1 MPAPDLPAL
10 TLTTHPIWARVPA
23 GSATIPVLVELTA
36 SDLPLERARPN
47 LALTLVIDVSGSMAG
62 PPIEQVI
69 RSVERI
75 LGLLQEHDEVGV
87 VAFSTRAT
95 TVAAQAKLD
104 VSGKRAIVSR
114 LARVFADGRTNIEG
128 GLALAARQF
137 PQLLVPN
144 TKRAVVLLSDGEPN
158 EGASSR
164 EALAEVARTLR
175 PTASISTLG
184 YGARHDEAILM
195 AIAEGGGGCYR
206 FISDPAVCQL
216 EIAQAVGAQG
226 DIAVEGIELVLAP
239 APGVQI
245 GRLMGAGDPRF
256 SSQGMLVTIPDL
268 PARSSRSF
276 VVELD
281 ARLDAGML
289 SGRLL
294 SVKARYKQAGFAD
307 IHTCE
312 ALASV
317 DIGGDTLAPSPVAFA
332 KALLVRT
339 DSIRAEARALADR
352 GQFEGAAAVLRR
364 LMTEIENAPGY
375 AKADGSALSEA
386 WEQLLDEAMAME
398 RRPGQEALVTL
409 KASTG
414 MKSFAAPDGIRA
426 SSRPLGRHTRS
437 FSNTLGGTLQNAWL
451 VIRGGPDVGARFPL
465 GQQNTIG
472 RTPTADVFLKSAQ
485 VSRRHA
491 DVFALEGDF
500 FIADLGSTNITAV
513 NGARLTNTPHL
524 LKNGD
529 QIRVGDV
536 QLVFERPL
544 Q

>member
-1 MPAPDLPAL
+1 MTASEAPAL
-10 TLTTHPIWARVPA
+10 TLTTQAVWARVPA
-23 GSATIPVLVELTA
+23 GSCTIPVVVEVTA

-47 LALTLVIDVSGSMAG
+47 LALTLVLDVSGSMAG

-75 LGLLQEHDEVGV
+75 LGVLQEDDEVGV

-95 TVAAQAKLD
+95 SVAAQAKLD
-104 VSGKRAIVSR
+104 AAGKRAILSR
-114 LARVFADGRTNIEG
+114 ITRVFADGRTNIEG
-128 GLALAARQF
+128 GLLLGGQQF
-137 PQLLVPN
+137 PQLLASN
-144 TKRAVVLLSDGEPN
+144 TKRAIVLLSDGEPN
-158 EGASSR
+158 EGACSR
-164 EALAEVARTLR
+164 EALAEVARALR

-195 AIAEGGGGCYR
+195 AIADGGGGCYR

-239 APGVQI
+239 APGVSI
-245 GRLMGAGDPRF
+245 GRLLGVNDPRY
-256 SSQGMLVTIPDL
+256 SSHGLLVAMPDL
-268 PARSSRSF
+268 AARSSRSF

-281 ARLDAGML
+281 ARLDRELL

-294 SVKARYKQAGFAD
+294 SVTARYKRAGFAGL
-307 IHTCE
+307 HSCE
-312 ALASV
+312 AVATV
-317 DIGGDTLAPSPVAFA
+317 DIGGDRLTPAPAAFA
-332 KALLVRT
+332 RALLVRA
-339 DSIRAEARALADR
+339 DAVRAEARALADR

-364 LMTEIENAPGY
+364 LMAEIESAPGY
-375 AKADGSALSEA
+375 VKADGSALSEA

-398 RRPGQEALVTL
+398 RRPAQEALVTL

-414 MKSFAAPDGIRA
+414 MRSFAAPDGVRA
-426 SSRPLGRHTRS
+426 SSRPLGRHTRN
-437 FSNTLGGTLQNAWL
+437 FSNMLGGTLQNAWL
-451 VIRGGPDVGARFPL
+451 VIQSGPDLGARFAL
-465 GQQNTIG
+465 GQQNTLG
-472 RTPTADVFLKSAQ
+472 RTPTADIFLKSPQ

-513 NGARLTNTPHL
+513 NGVRLANAPHL
-524 LKNGD
+524 LKHGD

-536 QLVFERPL
+536 QLVFERL
-544 Q
+544 S

>member
-1 MPAPDLPAL
+1 MLAPDVPAL
-10 TLTTHPIWARVPA
+10 TLTTNPVWARVPS
-23 GSATIPVLVELTA
+23 GSATIPVVVEVTA
-36 SDLPLERARPN
+36 GDLPLERARPN
-47 LALTLVIDVSGSMAG
+47 LALSLVIDVSGSMAG

-75 LGLLQEHDEVGV
+75 LNLLQEEDEVGV

-104 VSGKRAIVSR
+104 AAGKRAIVSR
-114 LARVFADGRTNIEG
+114 VARVFADGRTNIEG
-128 GLALAARQF
+128 GLVLAAKQF
-137 PQLLVPN
+137 PQLLQPN
-144 TKRAVVLLSDGEPN
+144 TKRGIVLLSDGEPN

-164 EALAEVARTLR
+164 QALAEVARALR

-184 YGARHDEAILM
+184 YGARHDEGVLM
-195 AIAEGGGGCYR
+195 AIADGGGGCYR

-226 DIAVEGIELVLAP
+226 DIAVEGIELVLVP
-239 APGVQI
+239 EPGVEI
-245 GRLMGAGDPRF
+245 DRLVGAAAPRY
-256 SSQGMLVTIPDL
+256 SAQGMHVTIPDL
-268 PARSSRSF
+268 EARSSRSF
-276 VVELD
+276 VIELGAYLD
-281 ARLDAGML
+281 AQKL

-294 SVKARYKQAGFAD
+294 SVKARYKQAGFAAL
-307 IHTCE
+307 HECE
-312 ALASV
+312 SLASV
-317 DIGGDTLAPSPVAFA
+317 DIGGDTMAASPVAFA

-339 DSIRAEARALADR
+339 DAIRADARALADR

-375 AKADGSALSEA
+375 VKADGSPLSEA

-398 RRPGQEALVTL
+398 RRPAQEALVTL

-426 SSRPLGRHTRS
+426 SSRPMGRHTRN
-437 FSNTLGGTLQNAWL
+437 FSNMLGGPLQNAWL
-451 VIRGGPDVGARFPL
+451 VISGGPDVGARFAL
-465 GQQNTIG
+465 GQQNTLG
-472 RTPTADVFLKSAQ
+472 RTPTADIFLKSAQ

-500 FIADLGSTNITAV
+500 FIADLGSTNVTAV
-513 NGARLTNTPHL
+513 NGARLTNTPHM
-524 LKNGD
+524 LKHGD

-536 QLVFERPL
+536 QLVFERPV